1 MQLQKSY
8 KLADLNTAEAK
19 QRLTPSHLANTNQ
32 VLRSTLLQGVDG
44 DNLQVVYPVNS
55 LLKLQKLNATG
66 PNWRAFS
73 PSYYEK
79 LYKRLKLTSL
89 PPLPGLIKFNLCFDL
104 SQLEGDTA
112 YLESGKEGWLLKFTR
127 QELEQLISLA
137 KLETR
142 RITLPLNS
150 IKLNL
155 NAIEEDEKEIRSAV
169 ETITRKRV
177 QTRLT
182 ESIEIAP
189 LPVSSQELLKLRSKP
204 DVSATEL
211 AKVVETD
218 PSLASQVI
226 SWANSPYYGA
236 SGSIRSIQDAV
247 VRVLGFDLTM
257 NLAIGLAMSKQIRLP
272 EDGIHGHKNFW
283 LDALIR
289 ALLVEK
295 LVKAMPPTKR
305 PYLGLAYLAG
315 LLHNFGY
322 LVLAEIF
329 PPYFS
334 LYCRTQEASPHVE
347 AKFVERHLFGI
358 TRNQIASYL
367 FTTWGLPKEISLAVR
382 HQDNPDYQETA
393 SVYANLLYLAN
404 YLLLPAK
411 QKQEFNLPASLLEN
425 LALTAEQPEEIYQN
439 FMQQNPAESLSNMAK
454 ILNKH

>member
-1 MQLQKSY
+1 MQIKKRY
-8 KLADLNTAEAK
+8 KLADLTSPEAK
-19 QRLTPSHLANTNQ
+19 QRLVPAFIAPANQ
-32 VLRSTLLQGVDG
+32 VLSSTLLQGVDG
-44 DNLQVVYPVNS
+44 DNLQAVYPKAS
-55 LLKLQKLNATG
+55 LLQLQKLNITG

-73 PSYYEK
+73 PSYYSK

-89 PPLPGLIKFNLCFDL
+89 PPLPGLTKFTLCFDL
-104 SQLEGDTA
+104 SQLEGDTL
-112 YLESGKEGWLLKFTR
+112 YLESGDASQLLKFSR
-127 QELEQLISLA
+127 QEIEELICLA
-137 KLETR
+137 DIDSKNF
-142 RITLPLNS
+142 TLPLTA

-155 NAIEEDEKEIRSAV
+155 TATHNDEHEIRSAV
-169 ETITRKRV
+169 EAITSKRV
-177 QTRLT
+177 EARLT

-189 LPVSSQELLKLRSKP
+189 LPLSSQELLKLKSKP

-211 AKVVETD
+211 ARVIETD

-272 EDGIHGHKNFW
+272 KDGIHGHKNFW
-283 LDALIR
+283 LDSLSQ

-315 LLHNFGY
+315 LLYNFGY

-334 LYCRTQEASPHVE
+334 LYCRYQEANPHVPPSYL
-347 AKFVERHLFGI
+347 ERHLFGI

-367 FTTWGLPKEISLAVR
+367 FTTWGLPEEICLALR
-382 HQDNPDYQETA
+382 QQDNPSYSDKGCQ
-393 SVYANLLYLAN
+393 YANLLFLAS
-404 YLLLPAK
+404 YLLLEPE
-411 QKQEFNLPASLLEN
+411 QQEAIDLPASLFEN
-425 LALTAEQPEEIYQN
+425 LALTPSLVKEVGAVFHEEV
-439 FMQQNPAESLSNMAK
+439 LSTDLGAMAQL
-454 ILNKH
+454 LNKS